1 MHWLP
6 HPRLTLLALCIKLLQ
21 WQRVVFALHLTVQ
34 VVMEHA
40 FGRYPESNILLTNL
54 DKLHSLG
61 WYYKIELNDGLKL
74 YLIRQ

>member
-1 MHWLP
+1 
-6 HPRLTLLALCIKLLQ
+6 
-21 WQRVVFALHLTVQ
+21 
-34 VVMEHA
+34 MERA

-74 YLIRQ
+74 YLISIKHKSWVIFKMLNSLV